1 MHIRRMQTLLV
12 ASILLARTIA
22 GGASEGLPSSTEA
35 PRASDLFR
43 AKRMAD
49 EAAGRLQVRQPKRGG
64 WVRGGGGWT
73 PGTGTPKRKLPTRAR
88 VR

>member
-1 MHIRRMQTLLV
+1 MHTLLV
-12 ASILLARTIA
+12 ASILLAKTITA
-22 GGASEGLPSSTEA
+22 GPNEGLPSSAEA
-35 PRASDLFR
+35 PRAADLFR

-64 WVRGGGGWT
+64 WGRGGGGWT
-73 PGTGTPKRKLPTRAR
+73 RGTATPERKLPTRAR

>member
-1 MHIRRMQTLLV
+1 MHTLLV
-12 ASILLARTIA
+12 ATILLAKTA
-22 GGASEGLPSSTEA
+22 TGTPSDGLPTSGET
-35 PRASDLFR
+35 PRASDLLR

-73 PGTGTPKRKLPTRAR
+73 RGTGKPERELPTRAG